1 MDNKGVR
8 FADYFNHFAEQ
19 NTTIVNCQLSIVHFA
34 RQCDKPEFEKICKN
48 PCNSGELMVIY
59 TKQLRAFG
67 PAEEIKRN
75 QGGIS

>member
-34 RQCDKPEFEKICKN
+34 RQCDKPEIEKFFKKPID
-48 PCNSGELMVIY
+48 
-59 TKQLRAFG
+59 
-67 PAEEIKRN
+67 KR
-75 QGGIS
+75 GGT